1 MIIHYYDQKR
11 DAEKPSFEL
20 VYQEYYQPLL
30 RYLMKKTGNLQDAED
45 LTAEAFL
52 YCYQNY
58 DQYDP
63 ARSAVSTWLYLAANS
78 RLKNYYRD
86 RKDHVELS
94 ELEERLFTEE
104 TDMERAAY
112 LEELRHV
119 LNDKL
124 DRLPERQ
131 QKAVVLRF
139 FYQKSFDEIAAAL
152 DTTPGNV
159 RVILSRA
166 MDRLEKEFSMIK
178 EDWSF

>member
-1 MIIHYYDQKR
+1 MIIQFDQKR
-11 DAEKPSFEL
+11 VAEKPPFEL
-20 VYQEYYQPLL
+20 VYQEHYQPLL
-30 RYLMKKTGNLQDAED
+30 RYLLKKTGNLQDAED
-45 LTAEAFL
+45 LTAEVFL

-58 DQYDP
+58 DQYNP
-63 ARSAVSTWLYLAANS
+63 SRSAVSTWLYLAANS

-112 LEELRHV
+112 LEQLRRV

-124 DRLPERQ
+124 VCLPERQ
-131 QKAVVLRF
+131 QRAVVLRF
-139 FYQKSFDEIAAAL
+139 FYEKSFDEIAETL

-166 MDRLEKEFSMIK
+166 LDRLEKEFSMIK
-178 EDWSF
+178 EDWRF